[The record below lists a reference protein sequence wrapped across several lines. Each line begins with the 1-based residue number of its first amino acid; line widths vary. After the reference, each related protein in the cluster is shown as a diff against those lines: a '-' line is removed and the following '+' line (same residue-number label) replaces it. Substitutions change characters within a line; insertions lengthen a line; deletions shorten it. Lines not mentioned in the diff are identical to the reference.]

1 MNLLIITMRRFLR
14 CTKRSSLQKLLILT
28 GVALILLTFINVRTT
43 EELLRQSC
51 NPYYGD
57 RSQDKKL
64 TRKQNTGSDKHSSVV
79 DRFIQ
84 RKQHLKDKCSII
96 SLDTVASEV
105 AVKQHLII
113 DDKYKL
119 VYCTIEKNGCTFWK
133 RVFQILNGF
142 KNVTDPLQTRGVAAY
157 EGYKTAEKM
166 PFYELSNILS
176 YSIKF
181 IFVREPYERLLS
193 GYVDKLFLP
202 CAPYWFE
209 LGRFIVK
216 SFRQN
221 GGSSASSCGDDVT
234 FEEFVRYYLYSYKTN
249 TKRDVHFSHNYEH
262 CRPCEIDYDYIAKL
276 ENFKEDTLFILKE
289 MGLNNTV
296 QIKNFEKETERD
308 AIMDE
313 IDWGFYVYESADK
326 CITKYKTLLRIYKKL
341 QIRGIISKDVPFPF
355 SNKSVETVHIDEYKE
370 ALLNAHAQSGTREK
384 RKLNRKEAFL
394 EAYST
399 LPHELR
405 TELQKELSA
414 DAELFGY
421 ATYPETLKVA
431 ESYVPKFRYFD
442 ISECS

>member
-1 MNLLIITMRRFLR
+1 MTLITILR
-14 CTKRSSLQKLLILT
+14 CTKRSAMQNLLVLT
-28 GVALILLTFINVRTT
+28 GVALILLTFMNVRNAVD
-43 EELLRQSC
+43 LLHQNCSR
-51 NPYYGD
+51 YYND
-57 RSQDKKL
+57 RSQDKRL
-64 TRKQNTGSDKHSSVV
+64 TRNQNTGSEKHSTVV
-79 DRFIQ
+79 DRFIE
-84 RKQHLKDKCSII
+84 RKQHLKDKCSNI
-96 SLDTVASEV
+96 SLDTLASEV

-113 DDKYKL
+113 DDKFKL

-142 KNVTDPLQTRGVAAY
+142 TNVTDPFKTRGMAAFG
-157 EGYKTAEKM
+157 GYKTAEKI

-176 YSIKF
+176 YSTKF

-202 CAPYWFE
+202 YAPYWFE

-234 FEEFVRYYLYSYKTN
+234 FEEFVRYYLNSLKTN
-249 TKRDVHFSHNYEH
+249 TRRDVHFSHNYEH

-289 MGLNNTV
+289 MGLDNII

-308 AIMDE
+308 AIIDA
-313 IDWGFYVYESADK
+313 IDWGFDVYDRVDK
-326 CITKYKTLLRIYKKL
+326 CITKYKTLLKIYKRL

-355 SNKSVETVHIDEYKE
+355 SNKTVETVHIDEYKDS
-370 ALLNAHAQSGTREK
+370 LLNAHAQSGTREK

-399 LPHELR
+399 LPYELR

-421 ATYPETLKVA
+421 DTYPENLKVA
-431 ESYVPKFRYFD
+431 ESYAPKFRYFD
-442 ISECS
+442 VNERS

>member
-1 MNLLIITMRRFLR
+1 MTLITTILKR
-14 CTKRSSLQKLLILT
+14 TKRSATPNLLILT
-28 GVALILLTFINVRTT
+28 GVALILLIVLNVRTT
-43 EELLRQSC
+43 DELLRQSC
-51 NPYYGD
+51 SRYYGD
-57 RSQDKKL
+57 ISQGKRI
-64 TRKQNTGSDKHSSVV
+64 TRNENTGSEKQSTVV
-79 DRFIQ
+79 DRFIE
-84 RKQHLKDKCSII
+84 RKQHLKDKCSNI
-96 SLDTVASEV
+96 SLDTLASEV

-113 DDKYKL
+113 DDKYRL
-119 VYCTIEKNGCTFWK
+119 VYCSIEKNGCTFWR

-142 KNVTDPLQTRGVAAY
+142 KNVTDPFKTRGMAAFG
-157 EGYKTAEKM
+157 GYKTAEKM
-166 PFYELSNILS
+166 PFYEISKILS
-176 YSIKF
+176 YSTKF

-202 CAPYWFE
+202 NAPYWFE

-234 FEEFVRYYLYSYKTN
+234 FEEFVRYYLHSHKTN
-249 TKRDVHFSHNYEH
+249 TRKDVHFSHNYEH

-289 MGLNNTV
+289 MGLDNTI

-308 AIMDE
+308 AITDA
-313 IDWGFYVYESADK
+313 IDWGFDVYERVDE

-355 SNKSVETVHIDEYKE
+355 SNTSVETVHIDEYKE

-399 LPHELR
+399 LPYELR
-405 TELQKELSA
+405 TELRKELSA

-421 ATYPETLKVA
+421 ETYSENIKIA

-442 ISECS
+442 IY